1 MKNLFFVLLFGI
13 AGNLQAQIA
22 DTLSGGVVVY
32 QDYRLDLIAD
42 KEAEANI
49 EKLRLMARFSR
60 GYRLMVLNTS
70 DKNYAYKVRTQLL
83 QKYPEQKLYM
93 WFSAPYIRLKF
104 GNFSSRKEAEK
115 YRREISDMLD
125 GATIYLL
132 NETVE
137 VPPGDDF
144 DPETMRNKVLQIVP
158 EVQET
163 SE

>member
-1 MKNLFFVLLFGI
+1 MKKFLFIFLLGI
-13 AGNLQAQIA
+13 AGSVQAQIA

-32 QDYRLDLIAD
+32 QDYRLGLIGD
-42 KEAEANI
+42 QEAGANI
-49 EKLRLMARFSR
+49 EKLKLMTRFRR

-83 QKYPEQKLYM
+83 QKYPDQKLYM

-104 GNFSSRKEAEK
+104 GNFGSRKEAEK
-115 YRREISDMLD
+115 YREEISDMLD

-137 VPPGDDF
+137 LPPGEDF
-144 DPETMRNKVLQIVP
+144 DPEIMRSKVLNIVP
-158 EVQET
+158 EEGEIT
-163 SE
+163 E